1 MIPNLENV
9 LIVISGI
16 VCITFLEVLAML
28 HGINGLALSLTV
40 GAISGIAVASI
51 QKKRRSK

>member
-1 MIPNLENV
+1 MIPNIENT
-9 LIVISGI
+9 LIVVSGI
-16 VCITFLEVLAML
+16 VCITFLEILALL

-51 QKKRRSK
+51 QRKKRKG